1 MARNSMA
8 EYKTLEQ
15 QIVELWAKRGL
26 RVLEEHFEALD
37 EGKFRWV
44 IIARRD
50 RKSGSSDPHSG
61 ASFQVGGKGKRI
73 KELEEGS

>member
-1 MARNSMA
+1 MV

-26 RVLEEHFEALD
+26 RVLEEHFEALG

-44 IIARRD
+44 IIARKRNPED
-50 RKSGSSDPHSG
+50 RNSDFHSN
-61 ASFQVGGKGKRI
+61 ASFQIGGKKGG
-73 KELEEGS
+73 E